1 MTRLYPEQL
10 AAQLREGLRAC
21 YLLCGNEPLLL
32 QESQDLIRQ
41 AATAQQFSEHYS
53 ISLDAHTD
61 WDAIFSICQSM
72 SLFASRQT
80 LLLIL
85 PENGPTAPIGEQLVK
100 LAALLHEDIILL
112 LRGPRLT
119 KAQEN
124 SAWFKALGA
133 NGVYVTC
140 QTPEQAQ
147 LPRWVAKRAKAMQLE
162 LDEPANQLLC
172 YCYEGNLLALAQ
184 ALERLALLHPDG
196 KLTLPRVEQ
205 AVNDAAHF
213 SPYHWLDA
221 LLAGKSKRAWHILQ
235 QLRQEDVEPVILL
248 RTLQREL
255 MQLLTLQR
263 QMAATPLRTLFDQH
277 KVWQNRRN
285 LVTQA
290 LQRLSASQLQQAVRL
305 LTHIELT
312 LKQDYGQSVWPELE
326 SLSMLICGKP
336 LATSFSDVY

>member
-133 NGVYVTC
+133 NGIYVTC

-147 LPRWVAKRAKAMQLE
+147 LPRWVAKRAKAMQLT

-263 QMAATPLRTLFDQH
+263 QMATAPLRTLFDQH
-277 KVWQNRRN
+277 KVWQNRRS

-290 LQRLSASQLQQAVRL
+290 LQRLSAAQLQQAVRL
-305 LTHIELT
+305 LAQIELT